1 MIFQDHQEFLD
12 VVSRMAGLAGER
24 ILEHFRRLDSSE
36 ISLKTRNDHVTI
48 ADREAET
55 VIVEAVRKRFPEHGI
70 LAEEGGRE
78 HGSAEQPLWIIDPLD
93 GTTNFVHGIAHFA
106 VSIGILSGSDLQ
118 YGLIYDPFK
127 KDLFSFARGE
137 GVFWNGR
144 KCALSSRNGL
154 EGSLLATGF
163 PFKAH
168 QHLDRF
174 LAIFRETFLRA
185 KAIRR
190 TGSAALDLAY
200 TAAGIYDG
208 FFEFS
213 LAPWDLAAGIGMIR
227 ELGGLVMDMD
237 GKEGEDPMRV
247 LESGNVLCGAPG
259 VVRELREVVE
269 LSAEHMVQKS

>member
-1 MIFQDHQEFLD
+1 MIFQHHQEFLD
-12 VVSRMAGLAGER
+12 EVSHIAGLAGER
-24 ILEHFRRLDSSE
+24 ILAHFRRLDSSE
-36 ISLKTRNDHVTI
+36 ISLKARNDHVTI
-48 ADREAET
+48 ADREAEA
-55 VIVEAVRKRFPEHGI
+55 VIVEAIRKRFPEHGI

-78 HGSAEQPLWIIDPLD
+78 QRAEKQPVWIIDPLD

-106 VSIGILSGSDLQ
+106 VSIGVLSGSEIA
-118 YGLIYDPFK
+118 YGLIWDPVK
-127 KDLFSFARGE
+127 GDLFSCARGE

-144 KCALSSRNGL
+144 KCALSSREGL

-168 QHLDRF
+168 QHLDEF

-227 ELGGLVMDMD
+227 ELGGLVIDMD
-237 GKEGEDPMRV
+237 GEEGEDPMRV

-259 VVRELREVVE
+259 VVRELRNIVSR
-269 LSAEHMVQKS
+269 LHRG